1 MIYSLGNL
9 RNTLHTLKVGFTD
22 AKNISD
28 ILQCDVLHK
37 STIEGSEVS
46 KISSNHILILQL
58 IHDFSRNGQ
67 LWKL

>member
-9 RNTLHTLKVGFTD
+9 RNTLNTLKVGFTE

-46 KISSNHILILQL
+46 SFH
-58 IHDFSRNGQ
+58 
-67 LWKL
+67 